1 MISEI
6 TTVQMNWQIVFIL
19 YSQDGYDWGRMNLK
33 SVTEEA
39 SYIDFL
45 NTAEQ
50 ARYSTLST
58 YSTYST
64 YSTLIDYIHTLREY
78 VVILECVISD

>member
-50 ARYSTLST
+50 ARYSTL
-58 YSTYST
+58 
-64 YSTLIDYIHTLREY
+64 IDYIHTLREY